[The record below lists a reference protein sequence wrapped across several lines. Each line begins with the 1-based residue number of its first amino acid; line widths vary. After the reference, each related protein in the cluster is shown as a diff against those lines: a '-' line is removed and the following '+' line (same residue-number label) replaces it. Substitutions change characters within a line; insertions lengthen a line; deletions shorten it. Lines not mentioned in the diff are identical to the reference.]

1 MSTQKQT
8 KKSEDRPK
16 PDAQQKAK
24 PAAAGK
30 DTKSNTST
38 KEAKFENP
46 KDDPAWR
53 CINQSGSRIIPPSN
67 GCISFPSE
75 HEKWLNASAETA
87 EKY

>member
-46 KDDPAWR
+46 KDDPA
-53 CINQSGSRIIPPSN
+53 
-67 GCISFPSE
+67 
-75 HEKWLNASAETA
+75 
-87 EKY
+87 